1 MDWLSKYHVLIGC
14 DEKVI
19 RIPYGN
25 EVLMIHR
32 DGSSSASNSRL
43 SLISCTKTQNY
54 IQKGCHVFLE
64 QVKEKK
70 TKDKEEKRL
79 EEVPI
84 VRDFPKVFPE
94 YFQEFHRID
103 SQLKSTLFLVLC
115 TCGTFPYSFSQLSC
129 KSYSSVAKKL
139 SDKGFIRP
147 SSSPWGAPVLFVK
160 KKDESFR
167 MCINYCELN
176 KLIVK
181 NRYPLPRIDDLF
193 DQLQGSS
200 VYSKIDLRSDKF
212 VIVFIDDILI
222 YSKNE
227 KEHEEHLKLI
237 LELLKKEEFEGI
249 HVDPAKIES
258 IKDLAS
264 PKTPTEIH
272 QFLGEKEEAAF
283 QMLKQKLCSAPIL
296 ALPEGSENFVVYC
309 DASHKGLG
317 AVLMQR
323 EKGNTAT
330 VGSTGQV
337 VKVNDV
343 VSSGMPDT
351 TSALGNDSN
360 PIELDANVPI
370 DDDYDVWLPL
380 ASVNEE
386 KYGLKKIT
394 MVKGFFFFKFS
405 STEGV
410 DSVLKDGPWMI
421 RGVSNKL
428 SPSMSLLKEEFSVP
442 IWAKF
447 HDVSLVAYT
456 SYGLSLIATK

>member
-1 MDWLSKYHVLIGC
+1 
-14 DEKVI
+14 
-19 RIPYGN
+19 
-25 EVLMIHR
+25 
-32 DGSSSASNSRL
+32 
-43 SLISCTKTQNY
+43 
-54 IQKGCHVFLE
+54 
-64 QVKEKK
+64 
-70 TKDKEEKRL
+70 
-79 EEVPI
+79 
-84 VRDFPKVFPE
+84 
-94 YFQEFHRID
+94 
-103 SQLKSTLFLVLC
+103 
-115 TCGTFPYSFSQLSC
+115 
-129 KSYSSVAKKL
+129 
-139 SDKGFIRP
+139 
-147 SSSPWGAPVLFVK
+147 
-160 KKDESFR
+160 
-167 MCINYCELN
+167 
-176 KLIVK
+176 
-181 NRYPLPRIDDLF
+181 
-193 DQLQGSS
+193 
-200 VYSKIDLRSDKF
+200 
-212 VIVFIDDILI
+212 
-222 YSKNE
+222 
-227 KEHEEHLKLI
+227 
-237 LELLKKEEFEGI
+237 
-249 HVDPAKIES
+249 
-258 IKDLAS
+258 
-264 PKTPTEIH
+264 
-272 QFLGEKEEAAF
+272 
-283 QMLKQKLCSAPIL
+283 
-296 ALPEGSENFVVYC
+296 
-309 DASHKGLG
+309 
-317 AVLMQR
+317 
-323 EKGNTAT
+323 GNTAT